1 MMFEWQLLSAI
12 STGTVLMM
20 ADFVRFELIVTHSES
35 SCPQS
40 KDYLQPLSVHMQN
53 EVNLAL
59 DLYNLS
65 TS

>member
-1 MMFEWQLLSAI
+1 MLSAI
-12 STGTVLMM
+12 PTGTVLMM

-35 SCPQS
+35 SCNQS

-65 TS
+65 TL